1 MIIKPMIRNNICMN
15 AHPKGLAI
23 ETQKQIDYVKNQ
35 SRLNGP
41 KRVLVIGG
49 SAGYGLASRI
59 VAAYGCDAA
68 TINVAFER
76 PATEKRTATVGW
88 YNTEYFEKRARSDG
102 KEVATVYGDAF
113 SDEVKDQVVELIKEK
128 WGSVDLIVYS
138 LASPMRTDPRS
149 GETYRSVLKPVGEPF
164 TARTI
169 DTMTGEF
176 KTVTAEPAT
185 EQEIQAT
192 VKVMGGE
199 DWELWIDRLLE
210 EGLLSQ
216 GVKTVAYSY
225 IGPEL
230 IRRVYRE
237 GSIGKA
243 KEHLEATAK
252 GLTAKLSG
260 IAGSAFV
267 SVNKAVVT
275 RASSVSPVVP
285 LYGVI
290 LFRVMKEM
298 GLHEGTIE
306 QIYRLFAERLYA
318 AENSDARAI
327 PVDDEGRI
335 RIDDWEMRDDVQA
348 KVRELFDS
356 VDESSLHEV
365 TDIDA
370 YHNEFLKIH
379 GFGVEG
385 VDYDEDVEP

>member
-15 AHPKGLAI
+15 AHPKGLAV
-23 ETQKQIDYVKNQ
+23 EAQKQIDYIKGQERVE
-35 SRLNGP
+35 GP

-49 SAGYGLASRI
+49 SAGYGFASRI
-59 VAAYGCDAA
+59 VSAYGCGAS

-76 PATEKRTATVGW
+76 PASGKRTATVGW
-88 YNTEYFEKRARSDG
+88 YNTEYFEKQAKDDG
-102 KEVATVYGDAF
+102 LDVATVYGDAF
-113 SDEVKDQVVELIKEK
+113 SDEIKDETVKLVREK
-128 WGSVDLIVYS
+128 WGGGVDLVVYS
-138 LASPMRTDPRS
+138 LAAPMRTDPKT

-169 DTMTGEF
+169 DTMSGQF

-185 EQEIQAT
+185 EEEIHAT

-199 DWELWIDRLLE
+199 DWELWLDRLLE
-210 EGLLSQ
+210 EGLLAD

-230 IRRVYRE
+230 IARVYRE

-243 KEHLEATAK
+243 KEHLEATSH
-252 GLTAKLSG
+252 GLNAKLAG

-275 RASSVSPVVP
+275 RASSVIPVVP

-298 GLHEGTIE
+298 GLHEGPIE

-318 AENSDARAI
+318 GDTV
-327 PVDDEGRI
+327 PVDGEGRI
-335 RIDDWEMRDDVQA
+335 RIDDWEMRDDVQ
-348 KVRELFDS
+348 KRVRELFDT
-356 VDESSLHEV
+356 VDEENLRDV
-365 TDIDA
+365 TDLDA
-370 YHNEFLKIH
+370 YHNEFLRIH

-385 VDYDEDVEP
+385 VDYEADVEP

>member
-1 MIIKPMIRNNICMN
+1 MVIKPMIRNNICMN

-23 ETQKQIDYVKNQ
+23 ETQKQIDYVKKQ
-35 SRLNGP
+35 GKIDGP
-41 KRVLVIGG
+41 QRVLVIGG

-59 VAAYGCDAA
+59 VATYACDAS

-76 PATEKRTATVGW
+76 PATGKRTATVGY
-88 YNTEYFEKRARSDG
+88 YNTEYFEEQARDDG
-102 KEVATVYGDAF
+102 YDVATVYGDAF
-113 SDEVKDQVVELIKEK
+113 SDEVKDQVVDLIKKK

-138 LASPMRTDPRS
+138 LASPMRTDPGS
-149 GETYRSVLKPVGEPF
+149 GETYRSVLKPIGEPF

-185 EQEIQAT
+185 EEEIQAT

-199 DWELWIDRLLE
+199 DWELWIDRLLND
-210 EGLLSQ
+210 GLLAE

-225 IGPEL
+225 IGPEPVK
-230 IRRVYRE
+230 RVYRE

-260 IAGSAFV
+260 IAGGAYV

-275 RASSVSPVVP
+275 RASSVIPVVP

-306 QIYRLFAERLYA
+306 QIYRLFHDRLY
-318 AENSDARAI
+318 SGDTV
-327 PVDDEGRI
+327 PVDEEGRI
-335 RIDDWEMRDDVQA
+335 RIDDWEMRDDVQQRV
-348 KVRELFDS
+348 KELFETVDEGSLREL
-356 VDESSLHEV
+356 

-370 YHNEFLKIH
+370 YQNQFLRIH

>member
-15 AHPKGLAI
+15 AHPKGLAV
-23 ETQKQIDYVKNQ
+23 EAQRQIDYVKN
-35 SRLNGP
+35 RDTIDGP

-49 SAGYGLASRI
+49 SAGYGFASRI
-59 VAAYGCDAA
+59 VSAYACGAS

-76 PATEKRTATVGW
+76 PASGKRTATVGW
-88 YNTEYFEKRARSDG
+88 YNTEYFEGRAKDDG
-102 KEVATVYGDAF
+102 LDVATIYGDAF
-113 SDEVKDQVVELIKEK
+113 SDEIKDETVKLIRDR
-128 WGSVDLIVYS
+128 WGGAVDLVVYS
-138 LASPMRTDPRS
+138 LAAPMRTDPNS

-169 DTMTGEF
+169 DTMTGQF

-185 EQEIQAT
+185 EDEIHAT

-199 DWELWIDRLLE
+199 DWEMWIDRLLE
-210 EGLLSQ
+210 AGLLAD

-230 IRRVYRE
+230 IARVYRE

-243 KEHLEATAK
+243 KEHLEATSQ
-252 GLTAKLSG
+252 GLNAKLSG
-260 IAGSAFV
+260 VAGSAFV

-275 RASSVSPVVP
+275 RASSVIPVVP

-298 GLHEGTIE
+298 GLHEGPIE

-318 AENSDARAI
+318 GETV
-327 PVDDEGRI
+327 PVDEEGRI
-335 RIDDWEMRDDVQA
+335 RIDDWEMRDDVQ
-348 KVRELFDS
+348 KRVREIFDT
-356 VDESSLHEV
+356 VDEENLREM
-365 TDIDA
+365 TDLDA
-370 YHNEFLKIH
+370 YHNAFLRIH

-385 VDYDEDVEP
+385 VDYEADVEP

>member
-15 AHPKGLAI
+15 AHPEGLAV
-23 ETQKQIDYVKNQ
+23 EAQGQIDYVKN
-35 SRLNGP
+35 RDTIDGP

-49 SAGYGLASRI
+49 SAGYGFASRI
-59 VAAYGCDAA
+59 VSAYACGAS

-76 PATEKRTATVGW
+76 PASGKRTATVGW
-88 YNTEYFEKRARSDG
+88 YNTEYFEGRAKHDDLDVG
-102 KEVATVYGDAF
+102 TIYGDAF
-113 SDEVKDQVVELIKEK
+113 SDEIKDETVKLIREK
-128 WGSVDLIVYS
+128 WGGGVDLVVYS
-138 LASPMRTDPRS
+138 LAAPMRTDPKS

-169 DTMTGEF
+169 DTMTGQF

-185 EQEIQAT
+185 EEEIHAT

-199 DWELWIDRLLE
+199 DWEMWIDRLLE
-210 EGLLSQ
+210 AGLLAD

-230 IRRVYRE
+230 IARVYRE

-243 KEHLEATAK
+243 KEHLEATSK
-252 GLTAKLSG
+252 GLNAKLAG

-275 RASSVSPVVP
+275 RASSVIPVVP

-298 GLHEGTIE
+298 GLHEGPIE

-318 AENSDARAI
+318 GDTV
-327 PVDDEGRI
+327 PVDEEGRI
-335 RIDDWEMRDDVQA
+335 RIDDWEMRDDVQ
-348 KVRELFDS
+348 KRVREIFDT
-356 VDESSLHEV
+356 VDEENLREM
-365 TDIDA
+365 TDLDA
-370 YHNEFLKIH
+370 YHNAFLRIH

-385 VDYDEDVEP
+385 VDYEADVEP

>member
-23 ETQKQIDYVKNQ
+23 ETQKQIDFVKEKGPID
-35 SRLNGP
+35 GP

-59 VAAYGCDAA
+59 VAAYGSGAA

-76 PATEKRTATVGW
+76 PAAGKRTATVGW
-88 YNTEYFEKRARSDG
+88 YNTEYFEEQARRDG
-102 KEVATVYGDAF
+102 LDVATVYGDAF
-113 SDEVKDQVVELIKEK
+113 SDEVKDQVVALVKEK
-128 WGSVDLIVYS
+128 WGGVDLVVYS
-138 LASPMRTDPRS
+138 LASPMRVDPKS

-169 DTMTGEF
+169 DTTTGEF
-176 KTVTAEPAT
+176 KSVTVEPAT
-185 EQEIQAT
+185 EEEILAT

-199 DWELWIDRLLE
+199 DWEMWIDRLLG
-210 EGLLSQ
+210 EGLLAE

-252 GLTAKLSG
+252 GLNAKLAG
-260 IAGSAFV
+260 VAGSAFV

-275 RASSVSPVVP
+275 RASSVIPVVP
-285 LYGVI
+285 LYGII

-306 QIYRLFAERLYA
+306 QIHRLFTDRLYH
-318 AENSDARAI
+318 SGVV
-327 PVDDEGRI
+327 PVDEGGRI
-335 RIDDWEMRDDVQA
+335 RVDDWEMRDDVQ
-348 KVRELFDS
+348 KRVREIFES
-356 VDESSLHEV
+356 VDEDSLKEL
-365 TDIDA
+365 TDLDA
-370 YHNEFLKIH
+370 YHREFLRIH

-385 VDYDEDVEP
+385 VDYDEDVTP

>member
-23 ETQKQIDYVKNQ
+23 ETQKQIDFVKDKDPIE
-35 SRLNGP
+35 GP

-59 VAAYGCDAA
+59 VAAYACNAA

-88 YNTEYFEKRARSDG
+88 YNTEYFEKQAKGAGLDA
-102 KEVATVYGDAF
+102 ATVYGDAF
-113 SDEVKDQVVELIKEK
+113 STEVKDQVVELIREK
-128 WGSVDLIVYS
+128 WGQVDLIVYS
-138 LASPMRTDPRS
+138 LASPMRVDPAN

-176 KTVTAEPAT
+176 KTVTADPAT
-185 EQEIQAT
+185 DDEIHAT

-199 DWELWIDRLLE
+199 DWELWIDRFLE
-210 EGLLSQ
+210 EGLLAQ

-230 IRRVYRE
+230 IKRVYRE

-243 KEHLEATAK
+243 KEHLEATAG
-252 GLTAKLSG
+252 GLNAKLSG
-260 IAGSAFV
+260 ISGSAFV

-275 RASSVSPVVP
+275 RASSVIPVVP
-285 LYGVI
+285 LYGII

-318 AENSDARAI
+318 GDTV

-348 KVRELFDS
+348 RVREIFDS
-356 VDESSLHEV
+356 VNESTLHEL
-365 TDIDA
+365 TDIEE
-370 YHNEFLKIH
+370 YHGEFLKIH
-379 GFGVEG
+379 GFGVDG
-385 VDYDEDVEP
+385 VDYEEEVEP